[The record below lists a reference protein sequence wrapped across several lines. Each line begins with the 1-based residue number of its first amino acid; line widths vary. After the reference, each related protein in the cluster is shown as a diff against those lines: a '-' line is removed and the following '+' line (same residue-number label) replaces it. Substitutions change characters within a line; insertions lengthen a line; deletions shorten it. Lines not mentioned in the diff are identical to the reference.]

1 MITIVAHRGAPRRA
15 RENTIK
21 SFLAAVSLG
30 ADMIELD
37 VRRTGDG
44 VLVVFHDPWLSR
56 KTRRPHI
63 ADLTYRELNKRTSR
77 KGFTVPTLE
86 ETLRALSGKIMLD
99 IELKEPGCEEDVLRC
114 ARTLFAYDKFI
125 VTSFNPEIVAAVK
138 SADADVRTGCILV
151 TVKDL
156 PWCEKTSAEVL
167 APEKKLFE
175 DRRPV
180 FAAAKKRGRKIAV
193 WTVDS
198 ISRLSCLLV
207 DPVVDAIITNHP
219 DRALALR
226 KKLCNG

>member
-1 MITIVAHRGAPRRA
+1 MIKIVAHRGAPKRA
-15 RENTIK
+15 RENTIH

-44 VLVVFHDPWLSR
+44 TLVVFHDPWLSR
-56 KTRRPHI
+56 ATRRPLI
-63 ADLTYRELNKRTSR
+63 ADLTYKELNKRTAKKKFR
-77 KGFTVPTLE
+77 VPTLE
-86 ETLRALSGKIMLD
+86 ETIHALSGKIMLD

-138 SADADVRTGCILV
+138 SIDAKVSTGCILA
-151 TVKDL
+151 TAKDL

-175 DRRPV
+175 DRRPFFV
-180 FAAAKKRGRKIAV
+180 AAKKQGRKIAV

-198 ISRLSCLLV
+198 TSRLSCLLV

-226 KKLCNG
+226 KKLCNN